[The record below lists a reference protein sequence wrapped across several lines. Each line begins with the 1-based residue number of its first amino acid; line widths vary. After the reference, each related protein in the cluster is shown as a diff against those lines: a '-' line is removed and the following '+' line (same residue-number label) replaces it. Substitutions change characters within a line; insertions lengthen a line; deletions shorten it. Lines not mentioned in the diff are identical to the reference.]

1 MRSSISNT
9 TGDATEAFEA
19 RASAGGFWVL
29 ACPWLLLG
37 LFWTWL
43 ALYRPGSGAWT
54 AVVIC
59 AGIVLLW
66 VVWLRGFRVRIADG
80 VLEYRDGL
88 YRTQRCLLAEI
99 QRCES
104 EWVADTMLWRVM
116 HLLRL
121 VVALREGGQIAMNPK
136 PFSRADVKRMRDLLT
151 PQAE

>member
-9 TGDATEAFEA
+9 TDDATEAFEA

-54 AVVIC
+54 AVAIC

-88 YRTQRCLLAEI
+88 YRTQRCLLEEI
-99 QRCES
+99 QRCE
-104 EWVADTMLWRVM
+104 WVADTRLW
-116 HLLRL
+116 L

-136 PFSRADVKRMRDLLT
+136 PFSRADVKLMRDLLK
-151 PQAE
+151 PQVD